1 MYNEKVLNSV
11 QTWFPGF
18 SAMCHY
24 TKFGMASAAAGQ
36 QGNIA
41 AFSINQVYGTS
52 LYIRNLQAFK
62 GGKNSYSVKVE
73 TAQDRQTALDS
84 ARAILIT
91 QEAEMKEFL
100 AYPCKEFAQEKNGRL
115 RLSWACQFVTYAVPS
130 YMHVTAV
137 RLERFFS

>member
-1 MYNEKVLNSV
+1 MILTSKKEKKIV
-11 QTWFPGF
+11 TDKIIFI
-18 SAMCHY
+18 SAETPPYYSIATVSAH
-24 TKFGMASAAAGQ
+24 AAAAGQ
-36 QGNIA
+36 QVNIA

-84 ARAILIT
+84 ARAILTT

-100 AYPCKEFAQEKNGRL
+100 GYPCKETAQEKNGRL
-115 RLSWACQFVTYAVPS
+115 ELSW
-130 YMHVTAV
+130 
-137 RLERFFS
+137 